1 MFEYQYI
8 TFPSRSNVVVLDIF
22 FGLLHTTVITLH
34 LAAAPYTKVE
44 ESFNLQATHD
54 ILRYGIPTSDVA
66 ASLRE
71 EYDHF
76 TFPGPVPRTFVGP
89 VVLAGLS
96 KPVIDVLGDVVNHQV
111 IGACAFFVLCAG
123 VGWRARTYGVVC
135 SIQSAV
141 F

>member
-1 MFEYQYI
+1 M
-8 TFPSRSNVVVLDIF
+8 VLDIF
-22 FGLLHTTVITLH
+22 FGLLHTTVIILH

-76 TFPGPVPRTFVGP
+76 TFPGSVPRTFVGP

-96 KPVIDVLGDVVNHQV
+96 KPAIDVLGNVVNHQV
-111 IGACAFFVLCAG
+111 IGGHSLFSVQGF
-123 VGWRARTYGVVC
+123 GWSARTYGVVRC
-135 SIQSAV
+135 IQSAV

>member
-1 MFEYQYI
+1 MI
-8 TFPSRSNVVVLDIF
+8 I
-22 FGLLHTTVITLH
+22 LH
-34 LAAAPYTKVE
+34 LVVAPYTKVE

-76 TFPGPVPRTFVGP
+76 TFPGSVPRTFVGP

-111 IGACAFFVLCAG
+111 IGALCPWCLCRG
-123 VGWRARTYGVVC
+123 FGCSIRAYGVVC
-135 SIQSAV
+135 CVQSVV